1 MTRIQRDTLAY
12 VLIVLASVVLL
23 AWAIPKYTPPYPGYG
38 ASPALVPNV
47 AVAVM
52 LVMAV
57 LAIVRT
63 EVARRRGT
71 RLDAEESEFPEEG
84 GGTGFTQVGRLDIL
98 HLLKYMVPAALF
110 VVGIHTVGYIASA
123 LGFML
128 LLQYL
133 VGARSHIRILAISVI
148 AVALMY
154 AVMRYGFG
162 VPIPGL

>member
-23 AWAIPKYTPPYPGYG
+23 AWAIPRYTPAYPGYG

-71 RLDAEESEFPEEG
+71 RLDAEESEYPQEG

-98 HLLKYMVPAALF
+98 HLFKFMVPAALF
-110 VVGIHTVGYIASA
+110 VVGIHTIGYMASA
-123 LGFML
+123 FGFML

-133 VGARSHIRILAISVI
+133 VGARNHVRILAISVI